1 MTHQQPQPRPR
12 LKPEQLNALWDAC
25 DSNDI
30 APLEQLGLME
40 MLDPP
45 IDELTPGL
53 VIAVQG
59 NHLNMV
65 RYLLERGV
73 PVVGRAVQKAL
84 RNGSIPAL
92 EILREFGWEVNM
104 KVEIFAWT
112 ALQ

>member
-1 MTHQQPQPRPR
+1 MAHQQPQPRPR
-12 LKPEQLNALWDAC
+12 LKPEQFDALWDAC

-30 APLEQLGLME
+30 APLEHLME

-45 IDELTPGL
+45 VNELTRG
-53 VIAVQG
+53 VVTAVKG

-73 PVVGRAVQKAL
+73 PVKGWAVQEAI
-84 RNGSIPAL
+84 RAGSIPAL

-104 KVEIFAWT
+104 KVDRIAWT
-112 ALQ
+112 ALE